1 MVVYAEKSQSDW
13 NNLAG
18 GKRYSYAERAA
29 SIFWLSVNF
38 DDGSCTLKQ
47 LTKEII
53 RATDG
58 ACEALKT
65 LITTEEIQH
74 LATRDYFSA
83 LILSRAPTGFVRCI
97 ETVLT
102 TSLMRAHG
110 SFFKC
115 DNAEAVKSINQF
127 LAFSSFWTNVHFLGW
142 YHFFRETIHKVFYE
156 GIDRCVFDICAE
168 RYDTPMLHILERWKK
183 STVLPWLIAID
194 RNSLSSKFERHTEA
208 ALGRLVDLV
217 VVETYVSARV
227 KQFYDIITEFP
238 ESACA
243 VVELCNALSRTRQ
256 HHFLARSLRL
266 TLCRR
271 LLHLGANT
279 SQIIEMYISTIKVL
293 RILDPR
299 RILLDTVTM
308 PVRQYLQ
315 HRKDTVRCIVANLT
329 DELSGELYEEL
340 HRSKSMVL
348 GSCDSDNENHDS
360 PGEDWVPNPSNCQNA
375 IPKTMRD
382 ILSMLISIYGTREIF
397 VDEYRQM
404 LADK

>member
-1 MVVYAEKSQSDW
+1 MVLHAEKAQSDW
-13 NNLAG
+13 SKLAG
-18 GKRYSYAERAA
+18 GKRYSYAKRAA
-29 SIFWLSVNF
+29 SIFWLGVNF
-38 DDGSCTLKQ
+38 DDNSDSTLKQ
-47 LTKEII
+47 LAKEIT

-65 LITTEEIQH
+65 LMTTEEIQH
-74 LATRDYFSA
+74 SATRDYFSA
-83 LILSRAPTGFVRCI
+83 LILSCAPTEFVRCI
-97 ETVLT
+97 DTVLT
-102 TSLMRAHG
+102 TSLMGAHV
-110 SFFKC
+110 SFLKC
-115 DNAEAVKSINQF
+115 DNAKTVKSTNQS
-127 LAFSSFWTNVHFLGW
+127 LAVSPFWTNVHVLGW
-142 YHFFRETIHKVFYE
+142 YHFFRETVHKVFYQ
-156 GIDRCVFDICAE
+156 GIDRCVSDICAE

-183 STVLPWLIAID
+183 SAVLPWLVAID
-194 RNSLSSKFERHTEA
+194 GNRSSKFESRSEEA
-208 ALGRLVDLV
+208 LRQLVDLV
-217 VVETYVSARV
+217 VVETYVGARI
-227 KQFYDIITEFP
+227 KQLYNIIAEFP

-243 VVELCNALSRTRQ
+243 VVELCSALARTRQ
-256 HHFLARSLRL
+256 HCFLACSLRL

-299 RILLDTVTM
+299 RILLDTVTL
-308 PVRQYLQ
+308 PVRRYLQ

-340 HRSKSMVL
+340 HRTKSMIL
-348 GSCDSDNENHDS
+348 GSCDSDNEIHDS

-375 IPKTMRD
+375 NPKTMRD

-397 VDEYRQM
+397 VSEYRRM